1 MEILDNARIVRAL
14 TDKGTWGVWGFIKS
28 ILQEVEISEKK
39 IACLRNGNECN
50 QCDKWWG
57 CVGGLSSIEIDSFE
71 QGFDN
76 RWRKSIQDLV
86 LEDLHHWLIDES
98 GSKDELKFRLDKV
111 KGIIGTMWSDEEISQ
126 LHVETS
132 GIKSNGEMLLRSDG
146 TMLGGIMPRMIEVI
160 TELNDNETEES
171 ATMKVEKVW
180 NIVKSRLFQIECII
194 SHMRTMLKE
203 AEQILNPQPT
213 PTETEPQD
221 PIFDNWDIFEDAW
234 VVSTFQALIKE
245 KILSI
250 DKGYFRWHW
259 ERSLLLWFCKQMSK
273 YCGLANE
280 RNGKQQ
286 ISWITFNDMFVCQVW
301 GKWQVQSNKDLRS
314 AWQDWMKAPQSDEN
328 GNPIP
333 PKGWNVI
340 EGIICKNYKQ

>member
-194 SHMRTMLKE
+194 SHMRAMLKE

-213 PTETEPQD
+213 PTETEPQKTSTELD
-221 PIFDNWDIFEDAW
+221 FLLGYDGIKVAFEMA
-234 VVSTFQALIKE
+234 QEQGYMKAE
-245 KILSI
+245 
-250 DKGYFRWHW
+250 GQYFRWLR
-259 ERSLLLWFCKQMSK
+259 ENDLLAYFCEKLYKQFLTLTK
-273 YCGLANE
+273 
-280 RNGKQQ
+280 
-286 ISWITFNDMFVCQVW
+286 
-301 GKWQVQSNKDLRS
+301 SNKSWGYFSNIFISKGTGGKDLIPDGKKLNRYKTD
-314 AWQDWMKAPQSDEN
+314 WKQDRMLE
-328 GNPIP
+328 
-333 PKGWNVI
+333 KGDPFCPDGCTEIDVLI
-340 EGIICKNYKQ
+340 ATAKRVAE